1 MDVGEYFSLHPTTTH
16 SAVAYLDRL
25 HLSGFS
31 RHEWQMLAIS
41 CILIAG
47 TYSTYF
53 YLTCIEIEI
62 IVMIILSRPSIQLTV
77 SSSLLSRIAIHLLLD
92 MSFSPYTCTSILKNI
107 YNMTHKKLKLSFSSL
122 MSLHIIAIRSKI

>member
-47 TYSTYF
+47 TYVYF
-53 YLTCIEIEI
+53 TDLERLIPP
-62 IVMIILSRPSIQLTV
+62 ILF
-77 SSSLLSRIAIHLLLD
+77 
-92 MSFSPYTCTSILKNI
+92 FSPNLLPTFLIFPLLPDCN
-107 YNMTHKKLKLSFSSL
+107 SL
-122 MSLHIIAIRSKI
+122 DVLRVTFTFFMLQ